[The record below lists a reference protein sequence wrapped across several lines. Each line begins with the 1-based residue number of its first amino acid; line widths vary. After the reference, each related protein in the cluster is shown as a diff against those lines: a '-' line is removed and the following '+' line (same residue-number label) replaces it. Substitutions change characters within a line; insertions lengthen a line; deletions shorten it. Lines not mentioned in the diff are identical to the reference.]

1 VKLSRHAA
9 RNRAFWNEL
18 ADRYQAEQGPQ
29 LAIHGAAWGVWQIPE
44 SELRI
49 LGDVAGRDTLEL
61 GCGAAQWSIALA
73 RRGAHATGLD
83 LSERQL
89 EHARR
94 AVKAAGFDVSLLH
107 ASAEAIPLPAASF
120 DIVFCDHGAIG
131 FTDPERA
138 IPEAARVL
146 RPGGL
151 LAFSMYTPLAEACWP
166 ATSEEPVARLENRY
180 FGMRRVDVG
189 DSAHVEF
196 QLTYGDWVRL
206 FVRAGLVIEDLVE
219 LRPAADATST
229 YRSAGARD
237 WARRWP
243 LEHVWRL
250 RRRP

>member
-1 VKLSRHAA
+1 MKLSRHAA

-49 LGDVAGRDTLEL
+49 LGEVAGRDTLEL

-73 RRGAHATGLD
+73 RRGARATGLD

-94 AVKAAGFDVSLLH
+94 AVEAAAVDVSLLH

-146 RPGGL
+146 APGGL